1 MRNTLLLLTTL
12 AVLVASVQAF
22 AAGIPTITLK
32 STRTAALNDGRDYHE
47 IIADIRD
54 STGGYIR
61 DGLLVTFQT
70 NAGQFTGN
78 ASVPTRLG
86 QARVKLTSMQKGS
99 ATVTATVEGG
109 GFQQIQVSFTDDKE
123 ETFQGNSYIDV
134 QAAGSLLYSAGDKI
148 IEAAG
153 RVRKEG
159 DLGLPGATLTYRN
172 VEIFADSL
180 QLDCAA
186 NVVRATGNVQVTRGG
201 KKLKCVRLYL
211 PLNGG
216 DGYAIVEQDR
226 KLAPVK
232 LIGTDLRMEPAPTGI
247 APAFT
252 TLKDLSEAPLI
263 ITARHIRLFPG
274 DKLQFKKPHFY
285 QEGQQIV
292 SMPFYSLGL
301 YSTQLFTDQFL
312 SVGSQGLGLDMPLYY
327 DLSPTSTGIFHVR
340 HGEPSGRTMYA
351 TRPGWSLDMTHAY
364 NSMGGDRRF
373 TGEFGLT
380 GISRSDW
387 GFRWN
392 HSQEINS
399 LTRGS
404 FFFDMP
410 QHRAL
415 FASTNLSHELGPL
428 HLGLNL
434 SGNRSL
440 SGFSTSGTAADAY
453 LETVPKKVGNTG
465 YRMALGATASMLNT
479 QSQGYRSNLNTRG
492 VQARF
497 YSNPF
502 RFDRATTLTNYMTV
516 GSIWSNQGRSG
527 GSFTSSLTANR
538 ILGPGANMQMTYDFT
553 QTPVFLPEGGK
564 HRLSANLLMS
574 GGTKWN
580 LMAFGSTILDGKNQS
595 LVGDFNYAIAP
606 RWRLSVAA
614 TLQQVSTATYR
625 DFAFSLARSIGG
637 RDIGIT
643 YSTFTH
649 RVYFDL
655 QASRF

>member
-1 MRNTLLLLTTL
+1 MRNTHLLVTTFVVLL
-12 AVLVASVQAF
+12 ASVQAI
-22 AAGIPTITLK
+22 AAAVPTITLK

-47 IIADIRD
+47 IIADVRD
-54 STGGYIR
+54 STGAFMR
-61 DGLLVTFQT
+61 DGTLVTFQT
-70 NAGQFTGN
+70 NAGQFTGSS
-78 ASVPTRLG
+78 SVQTRLG
-86 QARVKLTSMQKGS
+86 QARVKLTSLQKGG

-109 GFQQIQVSFTDDKE
+109 GFQQVQVNFTDDKE
-123 ETFQGNSYIDV
+123 ETFQGNSYVDV
-134 QAAGSLLYSAGDKI
+134 QATGLLLYSAGDRI
-148 IEAAG
+148 VEASG

-159 DLGLPGATLTYRN
+159 DLGLPGASISYRN
-172 VEIFADSL
+172 VEVFADSL

-186 NVVRATGNVQVTRGG
+186 NVVRATGNVQLTRGAT
-201 KKLKCVRLYL
+201 KLRCVRLYL

-216 DGYAIVEQDR
+216 DGYAIIEQDR
-226 KLAPVK
+226 RLAPVK
-232 LIGTDLRMEPAPTGI
+232 LVGPEMRIEPAATGI
-247 APAFT
+247 APAFI
-252 TLKDLSEAPLI
+252 TLKDLSDAPLV

-274 DKLQFKKPHFY
+274 EKLQFKKPKFY
-285 QEGQQIV
+285 QERQQLV
-292 SMPFYSLGL
+292 SMPFYSLAL
-301 YSTQLFTDQFL
+301 YSSQLFTDQFL

-327 DLSPTSTGIFHVR
+327 DLSPTSTGIFHLR
-340 HGEPSGRTMYA
+340 HGERSGRTMYA
-351 TRPGWSLDMTHAY
+351 TRPGWSLDMSHAY
-364 NSMGGDRRF
+364 NSMGTGRRF

-392 HSQEINS
+392 HSQELSS

-404 FFFDMP
+404 FFVDLP

-415 FASTNLSHELGPL
+415 FASTNLSHEMGPL

-440 SGFSTSGTAADAY
+440 SGYSTSGTAADAY
-453 LETVPKKVGNTG
+453 VETIPTKVGNTG
-465 YRMALGATASMLNT
+465 YRMALGATASMLNS
-479 QSQGYRSNLNTRG
+479 QSLGYKSNLNTQG

-516 GSIWSNQGRSG
+516 GNVWSNQGRSG

-538 ILGPGANMQMTYDFT
+538 ILGPGANLQATYDFI
-553 QTPVFLPEGGK
+553 QTPVFLAEGGK

-580 LMAFGSTILDGKNQS
+580 LMAFGSTILDGKNMS
-595 LVGDFNYAIAP
+595 MVGDFNYAIAP

-614 TLQQVSTATYR
+614 TLQQVSTASYR